1 MKIGPSKHGDLDD
14 RTGTL
19 AQTPVDLSKT
29 ISDMAILEG
38 DDEICNNTPG
48 EIFTMSEIK
57 TLDETPA
64 APEYNKPRVSFTMS
78 VIETMDEAPTAPESN
93 DAVEG
98 DLLDADDCSSSGQPW
113 SPSSSDDGLDEPW
126 IPVP

>member
-1 MKIGPSKHGDLDD
+1 MESEPSTKAGD
-14 RTGTL
+14 RTATFDQ
-19 AQTPVDLSKT
+19 APVDLSKT
-29 ISDMAILEG
+29 MSDMAIAEG
-38 DDEICNNTPG
+38 DDEIHNNTPG

-64 APEYNKPRVSFTMS
+64 APEYNKPEVSFTMS
-78 VIETMDEAPTAPESN
+78 VIGTMDEAPTAPESN

-98 DLLDADDCSSSGQPW
+98 DLLDAGGCSPSCQPW
-113 SPSSSDDGLDEPW
+113 SPSASDDGLDEPW

>member
-78 VIETMDEAPTAPESN
+78 VIETV